1 MNPLP
6 NGEPDF
12 SQIAELDRLLYEPV
26 RLMVMASL
34 YVVESADYTYLMRQ
48 ADLTWGNLSAHL
60 SKLEEAGYIEV
71 EKTYRGKRPY
81 TLLCMS
87 PAGRKAFRKYIQR
100 MKEIIDY
107 LDAEAN

>member
-1 MNPLP
+1 MP
-6 NGEPDF
+6 NSDPDF
-12 SQIAELDRLLYEPV
+12 SGIAELDRLVHEPA

-48 ADLTWGNLSAHL
+48 ADITWGNLSAHI

-81 TLLCMS
+81 TLVRMS
-87 PAGRKAFRKYIQR
+87 PQGRKAFQQYVER
-100 MKEIIDY
+100 MKGIMDY
-107 LDAEAN
+107 LDAESN